1 MPVSQTA
8 VYSAQLYGRPRSTA
22 AGGCQL
28 RASVDSAHLYGC
40 WREAGVRCQN
50 EAEEIYVDS
59 VIAIQIHRVEQPK
72 SKLRPFPEREG
83 RCHKIANQTPN
94 IARCKAPATIQPSQE
109 VSLQSEE
116 PPQGNKRRSRLK
128 GTSEEATAGGHR
140 DCRTRTGARR
150 AEPSRA
156 EPSRADPRSLRLP
169 KDEDPQRA
177 QGVKALD
184 VLSKETLVLCPE
196 SERGE
201 RASPFV
207 VPEGPQG
214 APKAEA
220 RL

>member
-8 VYSAQLYGRPRSTA
+8 VYSAHLYGRPR
-22 AGGCQL
+22 CQR
-28 RASVDSAHLYGC
+28 RASVYSAQLYGC

-94 IARCKAPATIQPSQE
+94 ITRCKAPATIQPSQE

-156 EPSRADPRSLRLP
+156 EPRSLRLP

-201 RASPFV
+201 RASPFA